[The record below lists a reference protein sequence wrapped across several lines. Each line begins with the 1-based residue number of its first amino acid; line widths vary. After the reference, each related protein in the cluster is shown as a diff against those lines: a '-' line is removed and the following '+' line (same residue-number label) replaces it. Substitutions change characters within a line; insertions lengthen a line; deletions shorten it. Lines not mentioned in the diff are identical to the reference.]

1 MLAKLIAY
9 AETRDEALDKLD
21 RALDETSIFGI
32 TTNLKFLKRLIALPA
47 TRSATFYTRLIDEQM
62 KELLDKGTDTD
73 TEALALGAYYWMIRQ
88 RQPAVNGPWQSLATT
103 GWQMS
108 AGGEGL
114 SPIPILHLET
124 DKASAGIRFAP
135 LKPDDTMIVG
145 INDEQLPVKLIPIS
159 DERFTA
165 IIGGRREVV
174 RIYQAD
180 QTIFVHDH
188 RGVHTLKAIPYLSY
202 ISASVAT
209 SGELRAPMMGMILKV
224 NVSVG
229 DKVKAGDVAAI
240 LESMKMELSLEAPR
254 AGKVAKVL
262 VHPGKMV
269 ELGATLLELEV

>member
-1 MLAKLIAY
+1 MQRPMRSKRAFAPKTPLMIFYPAQVTLFTCDFRLTAFASKTGIESGSTVTPYYDSMLAKLIAY

-114 SPIPILHLET
+114 SPIPI
-124 DKASAGIRFAP
+124 FAP
-135 LKPDDTMIVG
+135 R
-145 INDEQLPVKLIPIS
+145 N
-159 DERFTA
+159 
-165 IIGGRREVV
+165 
-174 RIYQAD
+174 
-180 QTIFVHDH
+180 
-188 RGVHTLKAIPYLSY
+188 
-202 ISASVAT
+202 
-209 SGELRAPMMGMILKV
+209 
-224 NVSVG
+224 
-229 DKVKAGDVAAI
+229 
-240 LESMKMELSLEAPR
+240 
-254 AGKVAKVL
+254 
-262 VHPGKMV
+262 
-269 ELGATLLELEV
+269 